1 MGTAM
6 SKLKKALLI
15 LLLSTCG
22 ACGSTNMTIRESL
35 DPVTAVTV
43 TRSSEPV
50 LFYQDHSS
58 RAAYARDYVNL
69 GPFQV
74 NRMGDYRYYLWLGIW
89 TTLPVEISGDQRDG
103 FESVTLFANGEP
115 LTLRLAGWTPS
126 AFGGSDDV
134 YLKSVASAAD
144 AYYEVTFDQ
153 IRLIAASSDLR
164 LLTSGTYPISYEL
177 WDSQRSAMNAF
188 REFLERSDY

>member
-1 MGTAM
+1 M
-6 SKLKKALLI
+6 SKLKRALLI
-15 LLLSTCG
+15 LLLTTCG
-22 ACGSTNMTIRESL
+22 ACGPTNVTIRETL
-35 DPVTAVTV
+35 DPLTAVTV

-74 NRMGDYRYYLWLGIW
+74 NRMGDYHYYLWLGIW
-89 TTLPVEISGDQRDG
+89 TTLPAEISGDQRDG
-103 FESVTLFANGEP
+103 FESVTLFADGEP

-134 YLKSVASAAD
+134 YLKPVASAAD

-153 IRLIAASSDLR
+153 IRLIADSSDLR
-164 LLTSGTYPISYEL
+164 LLTSGTHPVSYEL
-177 WDSQRSAMNAF
+177 WDGRHSALNAF
-188 REFLERSDY
+188 REFLEHSDY

>member
-1 MGTAM
+1 M
-6 SKLKKALLI
+6 SIPSKTILI
-15 LLLSTCG
+15 LVLAVCT
-22 ACGSTNMTIRESL
+22 ACGSTGGSVRETL
-35 DPVTAVTV
+35 DPETAVTI

-74 NRMGDYRYYLWLGIW
+74 NRMGDYRYYIWLGIW
-89 TTLPVEISGDQRDG
+89 TTLPSDISGDQRDG
-103 FESVTLFANGEP
+103 FESVTLFADGEP

-126 AFGGSDDV
+126 AFGGSEDV
-134 YLKSVASAAD
+134 YIKPVASAAD

-164 LLTSGTYPISYEL
+164 LLTSGPYQVSYEL

-188 REFLERSDY
+188 RQFVDHGNH